1 MRMTTTMMTTEQ
13 YLQTNPIVKSFLDEI
28 YKEMETH
35 FSSHPFT
42 LQYWETIKERKL
54 PHLLVGSK
62 FIKIIIDY
70 GAWGFIARNDGV
82 LKGHPYR
89 RGDLLKAATWK
100 APAAKSRGNIID
112 GTAKWDV
119 YGPVY
124 L

>member
-1 MRMTTTMMTTEQ
+1 MMTTEQ
-13 YLQTNPIVKSFLDEI
+13 YLQTNPIVKAFLDEI

-35 FSSHPFT
+35 FSSAPFSPGFWD
-42 LQYWETIKERKL
+42 QIKNHRSPKL
-54 PHLLVGSK
+54 HIGSK
-62 FIKIIIDY
+62 FIKIEID
-70 GAWGFIARNDGV
+70 GGVWGFIARTDGI

-89 RGDLLKAATWK
+89 RGDLLRGATWSS
-100 APAAKSRGNIID
+100 PAAKSRGNIID